1 MLGLLSSCGLCSAPD
16 EVLAK
21 GVNKPIE
28 QPGRSASC
36 LPGQEPFTYHPSTDT
51 RGGTFDLSGQG
62 QIKVGL
68 RSRVVWKIGGM
79 QSVKIEPVVAGSR
92 GQKPTRPLV
101 ICKGVA

>member
-28 QPGRSASC
+28 QPGRSAGC
-36 LPGQEPFTYHPSTDT
+36 PPGQEPFTYHPSTDT

-62 QIKVGL
+62 QIK
-68 RSRVVWKIGGM
+68 SRLAISSCMEDRW
-79 QSVKIEPVVAGSR
+79 E
-92 GQKPTRPLV
+92 
-101 ICKGVA
+101 CKV